1 MVSTYMC
8 LAVIAEYE
16 IIFVPNTAI
25 AIGAECGY
33 YLYLCTCV
41 VHEIVTIKLY
51 YHHNCKEK
59 DMARSGSK
67 TETLFDD
74 VPEQPKVLRLT
85 LRSKKSTTWQ
95 RFKAS
100 MATLDL
106 SPAELMK
113 SLNDDRAKLVKKLE
127 DGEDLTDEEIE
138 FDEGMKKELSDILDQ
153 LKNQAIETSTI
164 SDYSD
169 YWRLQGKKANF
180 FRKNAQRDHYSLVRT
195 MWH

>member
-1 MVSTYMC
+1 MLLHCCDVWWGFLWAYVGIKLPWPSSAFDQTAAPSWHHWQLHLAGEGDAALTPGGLHGLVMSYICCGDFWCMVSTYMC

-95 RFKAS
+95 
-100 MATLDL
+100 
-106 SPAELMK
+106 
-113 SLNDDRAKLVKKLE
+113 
-127 DGEDLTDEEIE
+127 GTD
-138 FDEGMKKELSDILDQ
+138 SRPQWQ
-153 LKNQAIETSTI
+153 L
-164 SDYSD
+164 
-169 YWRLQGKKANF
+169 
-180 FRKNAQRDHYSLVRT
+180 
-195 MWH
+195 

>member
-1 MVSTYMC
+1 M
-8 LAVIAEYE
+8 
-16 IIFVPNTAI
+16 
-25 AIGAECGY
+25 
-33 YLYLCTCV
+33 

-74 VPEQPKVLRLT
+74 VPEPPKVLRLT
-85 LRSKKSTTWQ
+85 LRSKSTTWQ

-138 FDEGMKKELSDILDQ
+138 FLNEAMKKRLRAT
-153 LKNQAIETSTI
+153 LKKFEKQAIEITTI
-164 SDYSD
+164 E
-169 YWRLQGKKANF
+169 
-180 FRKNAQRDHYSLVRT
+180 RT
-195 MWH
+195 YTREEMKLKIEVQTGLLDWLSNLFQWVFEIKDQSNLCKS